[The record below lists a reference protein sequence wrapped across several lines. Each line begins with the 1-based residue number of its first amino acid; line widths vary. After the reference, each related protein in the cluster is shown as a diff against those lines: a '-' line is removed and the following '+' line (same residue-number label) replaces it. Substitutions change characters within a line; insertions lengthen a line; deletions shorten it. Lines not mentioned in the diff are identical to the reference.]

1 MVSRERPIFGFRT
14 ASDHKMAGAESESI
28 AVFARLK
35 PVKGDE
41 TRGDV
46 TIPKRFGKQKSMHV
60 RDAE

>member
-1 MVSRERPIFGFRT
+1 MAFRT

-35 PVKGDE
+35 PVKSDE

-60 RDAE
+60 RVAE